1 MHHIMQLDSK
11 LVDMQSRLDDRDLRI
26 SSFAK
31 KEAELQ
37 RKYFDLQD
45 EKELEEQNFTK
56 ALRLKDQ
63 EVSHQ
68 LQRIS
73 ELSAEIESTKVQA
86 ELKLSEYQTKL
97 RDLLNGQQE
106 SDQIAEANLGS
117 HNDSLHALR
126 QELSEAKE
134 KLEKVQGEHMKA
146 TKRSGE
152 NLEKLEIRN
161 AELSKELAATKS
173 SAPPHSALVS
183 SAGMEAL
190 RSQLL
195 TTKAKQH
202 ETEDSLAKCNQ
213 ERLRFQTELQSCL
226 LDLDDLRKKVTCC
239 MVFLCIIHD
248 NTHFCTATQFFS
260 DLFVLTYCSVVVLTR
275 NRNRTLILDL

>member
-26 SSFAK
+26 ASFAK
-31 KEAELQ
+31 KEAEVQ
-37 RKYFDLQD
+37 RKYFDLKD

-56 ALRLKDQ
+56 ALQLKDQ
-63 EVSHQ
+63 EMSHQ
-68 LQRIS
+68 LQHIS
-73 ELSAEIESTKVQA
+73 ELSAELESTKVQA

-97 RDLLNGQQE
+97 RELLNGQQE
-106 SDQIAEANLGS
+106 LDQVAEANLGS
-117 HNDSLHALR
+117 HNDSLNVLR
-126 QELSEAKE
+126 QELSDAKE

-146 TKRSGE
+146 MKRSGE

-173 SAPPHSALVS
+173 SAPHSGLVS
-183 SAGMEAL
+183 SAGMEAM

-226 LDLDDLRKKVTCC
+226 LDLDDLRKKVTCS
-239 MVFLCIIHD
+239 MVFCAYVQPTPI
-248 NTHFCTATQFFS
+248 
-260 DLFVLTYCSVVVLTR
+260 FVQPKSSFP
-275 NRNRTLILDL
+275 ILS